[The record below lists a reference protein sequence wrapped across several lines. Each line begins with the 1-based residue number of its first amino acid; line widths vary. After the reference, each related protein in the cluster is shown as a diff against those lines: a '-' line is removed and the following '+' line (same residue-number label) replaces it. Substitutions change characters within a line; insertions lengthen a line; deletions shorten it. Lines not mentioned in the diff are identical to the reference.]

1 MTLLDDV
8 SIIDIIVKR
17 LTKDKEFRKRQ
28 KLISL
33 FVQKNGLLKIF
44 KLFPILLPYIKL
56 EICRI

>member
-33 FVQKNGLLKIF
+33 FVQKNGLLKFLNYFQYFYLI
-44 KLFPILLPYIKL
+44 
-56 EICRI
+56 